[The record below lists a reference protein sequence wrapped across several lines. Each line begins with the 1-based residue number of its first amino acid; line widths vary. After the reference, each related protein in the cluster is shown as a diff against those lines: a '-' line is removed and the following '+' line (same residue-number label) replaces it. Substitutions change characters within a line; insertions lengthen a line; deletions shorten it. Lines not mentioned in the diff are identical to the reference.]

1 MISAIAPQSSF
12 LIIDIYHLKR
22 KLASRYAGKKWLL
35 QCSSNRMTNHCMD
48 CLSVCYLFAMFVP
61 SVKWMEV
68 NIALGASEGLEI
80 PLARPSEA
88 ALRLM
93 RRRIK

>member
-1 MISAIAPQSSF
+1 
-12 LIIDIYHLKR
+12 
-22 KLASRYAGKKWLL
+22 
-35 QCSSNRMTNHCMD
+35 MTNHCMD